1 MYPALKTF
9 FHEAYGRRLTAI
21 ELHNTMGQNGY
32 TNNTIYNAF
41 EKGKEDTDDDMVDT
55 IVTVPQA
62 AATATMAGSSLGTTP
77 GSTVNVEIVAAISQL
92 SVYQTAIMSQL
103 AAMNFAPTTAQD
115 TRRTQH
121 MFQAPPIQQLAIPVQ
136 QSFQQ
141 SAFNG
146 GRRGGRGLGHGCRG
160 QGCTPFA
167 DHMRMAG
174 GIPAM
179 SSAVFPLAR
188 RGMQIPLINGGA
200 QMTPS
205 QGGQQRQH
213 MSNIY
218 KRFNNWNVCFSCGFD
233 IENGHTSTTC
243 PFKKANHQMSFTRE
257 NAQQFIAVG
266 YDPCTKGIHKS
277 VLPARHAT

>member
-1 MYPALKTF
+1 
-9 FHEAYGRRLTAI
+9 
-21 ELHNTMGQNGY
+21 
-32 TNNTIYNAF
+32 
-41 EKGKEDTDDDMVDT
+41 MVDT

-62 AATATMAGSSLGTTP
+62 AATANTAGSSLGTTP
-77 GSTVNVEIVAAISQL
+77 GSTVNAEIAAAISQL
-92 SVYQTAIMSQL
+92 SANQMAIMSQM
-103 AAMNFAPTTAQD
+103 AAMSFTPATAQD

-121 MFQAPPIQQLAIPVQ
+121 MFQVPPIQQLAIPVQ

-146 GRRGGRGLGHGCRG
+146 GRSGGRGRGRGRGG
-160 QGCTPFA
+160 QGCMPFA
-167 DHMRMAG
+167 DPMRMTG

-179 SSAVFPLAR
+179 PSAVFSLAR

-213 MSNIY
+213 MPNIY
-218 KRFNNWNVCFSCGFD
+218 KRFNNWNVCFLCGFD

-243 PFKKANHQMSFTRE
+243 PFKKANHQMSFTRK
-257 NAQQFIAVG
+257 NAQQFIAAG

-277 VLPARHAT
+277 VLPARRAT